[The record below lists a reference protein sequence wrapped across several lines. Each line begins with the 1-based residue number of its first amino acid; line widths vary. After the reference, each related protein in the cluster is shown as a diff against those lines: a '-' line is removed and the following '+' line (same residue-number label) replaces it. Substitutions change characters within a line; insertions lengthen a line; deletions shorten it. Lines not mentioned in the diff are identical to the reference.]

1 MAWGYSCVQTC
12 QRTNPN
18 HIAFCTNRALIHLSK
33 AVPQLAR
40 IKAADD
46 TDAAWRDHLNTR
58 DRHDLDDLDPP
69 TGHHLQVGMALA
81 E

>member
-1 MAWGYSCVQTC
+1 
-12 QRTNPN
+12 
-18 HIAFCTNRALIHLSK
+18 
-33 AVPQLAR
+33 LAR